1 MSPKYCVLF
10 AGQSVQ
16 AQGMCK
22 ELWRIPAAR
31 DIMERLKP
39 SLGDD
44 LEHITTEMPGPE
56 LAKTF
61 NAQRAIHAHHLG
73 NWFAYKAKYPETE
86 LSGAIGHSMG
96 VVAALVAAG
105 AISVE
110 DSGAFIR
117 ARAQAFS
124 DVCKTFTE
132 PQGMAAVITKNLR
145 EFKDRIEA
153 FPGVSLALHNTM
165 GKGTIGGKLVD
176 IEAFAVHAKAEGWP
190 MKVMV
195 LKVEG
200 PYHTAAFTPCKPALQ
215 AAAGKIKIDAPK
227 VPVFMG
233 TSGLAEF
240 NPTRIQSLLVEQ
252 ADHLERHFDA
262 VWAAYERGCRD
273 FIEAAYK
280 PQPVTWLS
288 DQLVGEDGK
297 ALAGVNAMAVKTIEL
312 GEKVE

>member
-1 MSPKYCVLF
+1 MSQKHCVMF

-31 DIMERLKP
+31 EILERLKP

-44 LEHITTEMPGPE
+44 LEQITTEMPGPE

-73 NWFAYKAKYPETE
+73 NWFAYKAKHPQTE

-105 AISVE
+105 AMSVE
-110 DSGAFIR
+110 DSGVFIR

-124 DVCKTFTE
+124 DVCKTFAE

-145 EFKDRIEA
+145 DFKDKIAA
-153 FPGVSLALHNTM
+153 FPGVALALHNTL
-165 GKGTIGGKLVD
+165 GKGTIGGKLAD
-176 IEAFAVHAKAEGWP
+176 IEAFAAHVKKEAWP
-190 MKVMV
+190 MKVIV

-200 PYHTAAFTPCKPALQ
+200 PYHTAAFTPCKPALK
-215 AAAGKIKIDAPK
+215 AAADKIAVQPPQ

-240 NPTRIQSLLVEQ
+240 NPAHIKELLVEQ

-273 FIEAAYK
+273 FIEVAYK
-280 PQPVTWLS
+280 PQPITWLS
-288 DQLVGEDGK
+288 DQLVGDDGK
-297 ALAGVNAMAVKTIEL
+297 ALAGVSGAAVKTADL

>member
-1 MSPKYCVLF
+1 MSPKYCAMF

-16 AQGMCK
+16 SQGMCR
-22 ELWRIPAAR
+22 ELWKIPAAR
-31 DIMERLKP
+31 EVLERLKP

-44 LEHITTEMPGPE
+44 LEHITTEMPNPE

-73 NWFAYKAKYPETE
+73 NWFAYLAKNPQTE
-86 LSGAIGHSMG
+86 LCGAVGHSMG

-105 AISVE
+105 AMSVE

-117 ARAQAFS
+117 ARAGAFS
-124 DVCKTFTE
+124 DVCKTFPE

-145 EFKDRIEA
+145 EFLERISA

-165 GKGTIGGKLVD
+165 GKGTIGGKLAD
-176 IEAFAVHAKAEGWP
+176 IEAFAAHVKKEGWS

-200 PYHTAAFTPCKPALQ
+200 PYHTSAFAPCRPALQ
-215 AAAGKIKIDAPK
+215 AAVDKIKVSAPR

-240 NPTRIQSLLVEQ
+240 DPARIRSLLVEQ

-273 FIEAAYK
+273 FLEVAHK
-280 PQPVTWLS
+280 PQPVTWLA
-288 DQLVGEDGK
+288 DQLVGQDGK
-297 ALAGVNAMAVKTIEL
+297 ALADARGLAVKTEEL